1 MSRTFQQTEDAVS
14 CAGMAACSGATAH
27 TSGVTLGLNEN
38 GTPGA
43 GQGNVTLPAQLTR
56 ACLWFTTVTNQPN
69 ATSWPAGDWV
79 VPINVTVKNN
89 FMYLEEVHI
98 CRVGTDGANNCAS
111 KGSVGS
117 QTGLGMQLNSTGVK
131 TITISG
137 SAQTADAGDRIYIVC
152 VLRNAHNSQSQAIQV
167 KADQV
172 VTTPL

>member
-1 MSRTFQQTEDAVS
+1 MSRTFQQTEDSGVCVGA
-14 CAGMAACSGATAH
+14 AGCSGATAH
-27 TSGVTLGLNEN
+27 TSGVVLGLNEN
-38 GTPGA
+38 GTPGQ

-56 ACLWFTTVTNQPN
+56 ACLWFSSLANQPN

-98 CRVGTDGANNCAS
+98 CRVGSDCSN

-117 QTGLGMQLNSTGVK
+117 QTGIGLQLNSTGVK
-131 TITISG
+131 TITIAG

-152 VLRNAHNSQSQAIQV
+152 VLRNDHNSQSQAIQV

-172 VTTPL
+172 VTTPLV